1 MSDPNSQ
8 PTDSAY
14 SYPGQPYDAANPYPA
29 NNPYSAYP
37 QAPGGY
43 GYPPPQPTGRN
54 GMAIAALVL
63 GIVGLFA
70 SIVFIGGA
78 LGIVGLILGIVSLRT
93 SKRTG
98 AGRGMA
104 IGGIVTSILAIL
116 ATIGLI
122 IASVWLVHKVDNC
135 NQYSSDSTQYSQCI
149 QDQLN
154 GNSN

>member
-1 MSDPNSQ
+1 MSDPNTQ

-14 SYPGQPYDAANPYPA
+14 PYPGQPYDAANPYPA

-43 GYPPPQPTGRN
+43 GGYPPQPGGKN

-63 GIVGLFA
+63 GIVGLVT
-70 SIVFIGGA
+70 SIIFLGGA
-78 LGIVGLILGIVSLRT
+78 LGVVGLILGIVSLRT

-98 AGRGMA
+98 VGRGMA
-104 IGGIVTSILAIL
+104 IGGIVTSVLAIL
-116 ATIGLI
+116 ATIALI
-122 IASVWLVHKVDNC
+122 IGSVWLFHKVDNC
-135 NQYSSDSTQYSQCI
+135 NQYSSNSTQYNQCI

-154 GNSN
+154 GNNN